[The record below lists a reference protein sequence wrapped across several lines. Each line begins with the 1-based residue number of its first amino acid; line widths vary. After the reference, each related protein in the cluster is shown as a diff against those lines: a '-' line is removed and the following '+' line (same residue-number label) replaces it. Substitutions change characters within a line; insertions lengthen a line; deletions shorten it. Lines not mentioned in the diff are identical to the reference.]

1 MSLGRYDTP
10 DNEAY
15 RDASLVHG
23 MSTTLLPKLLVT
35 WRMRAQPA
43 SPQSMPNRM
52 QNADLLLIAYRTAFI
67 VIRLAF
73 VINLSGV
80 CGECE
85 HGFASA
91 ETRRLLPS
99 RYASG
104 DKATTGAT
112 HDAILINADHELSAI
127 RYKSLMSVL

>member
-1 MSLGRYDTP
+1 MMSGRWRAHLQNLRPPLLLLYTSRRDRGSGWCDTP

-52 QNADLLLIAYRTAFI
+52 QNADLLLIAYRTVLI

-80 CGECE
+80 C
-85 HGFASA
+85 
-91 ETRRLLPS
+91 
-99 RYASG
+99 
-104 DKATTGAT
+104 
-112 HDAILINADHELSAI
+112 
-127 RYKSLMSVL
+127 